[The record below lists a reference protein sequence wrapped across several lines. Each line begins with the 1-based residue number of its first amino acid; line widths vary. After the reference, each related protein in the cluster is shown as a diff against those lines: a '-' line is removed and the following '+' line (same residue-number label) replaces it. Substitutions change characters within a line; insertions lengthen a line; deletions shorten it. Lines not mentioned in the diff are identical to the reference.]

1 MKRNRYGINLDSGIP
16 LVTEKEF
23 ELLYV
28 SCFGETE
35 ERFKSWLVEGDRPL
49 LLGGQIG
56 SGKSTLVNKA
66 VQETV
71 LSPDV
76 TLHFDQEFLN
86 LDAGDYWSIVLAG
99 LLDMALS
106 KGIDLKF
113 CKLPQELG
121 QYQAEDWQALLE
133 GLRPQAFSMDSFNEK
148 IVLRKKVAENSAYIG
163 KIVVEICRLLEL
175 AIGRQLFL
183 FAAGLDKYD
192 PLSSA
197 FFAMQDIVI
206 ALSGHKTLFEV
217 NAAHLF
223 QKPGSPFYPLDR
235 LFISVLEPDSVIEIL
250 TKRMGVYAQTI
261 QLELETLA
269 RWSGGNPRQALRL
282 LSHFETARK
291 NRKRNFA
298 ESLAVAIHETTSDF
312 FAYSIEPSI
321 DLIKSIRRA
330 GSIKTST
337 FSLPGD
343 KDTALRALYGNWIFI
358 SKKEDGTSWTA
369 MVNPL
374 VKTSFKGTT
383 ALEDPEVKLLHD
395 YAVNSNISAT
405 GLGLDRLDEING
417 QLKTGD
423 QLLWE
428 FIASGVEQPIHTN
441 LSETLDILADA
452 LLSKD
457 RADRAILA
465 YKDVN
470 VTEAARAYLF
480 AKANSYEYQRCK
492 HIVITGGT
500 GMQPMTE
507 IEAFLSEDTDIFSI
521 EFAGK
526 WESSQLEALDK
537 QRDRFI
543 NRQMLWWIPFDELKL
558 YLPSWTQL
566 RQLFELFVLEDEL
579 LGSISE
585 EDIRADLA
593 FFEDMPETEQSS
605 EGIVIKNLKFVLK
618 YLINIR
624 QAEGESWINK

>member
-16 LVTEKEF
+16 LVTETEF

-35 ERFKSWLVEGDRPL
+35 EHLKSWLVESDRPL

-56 SGKSTLVNKA
+56 SGKSTLINKA
-66 VQETV
+66 IQETG

-76 TLHFDQEFLN
+76 TLHFDLEFLN
-86 LDAGDYWSIVLAG
+86 LDSGDYWSIVLAG
-99 LLDMALS
+99 LLETALT

-133 GLRPQAFSMDSFNEK
+133 GLRPRAFSMDSFNAK
-148 IVLRKKVAENSAYIG
+148 IVLRKKVAENAAYIR
-163 KIVVEICRLLEL
+163 KIVIEICRLLEL
-175 AIGRQLFL
+175 AIGRPLFL

-192 PLSSA
+192 PLSSS

-206 ALSGHKTLFEV
+206 ALSGYKTLFEV

-235 LFISVLEPDSVIEIL
+235 LFLSVLETDSVVEIL
-250 TKRMGVYAQTI
+250 VKRMGVYAQPI
-261 QLELETLA
+261 QMELETIA

-282 LSHFETARK
+282 LSHLETARK
-291 NRKRNFA
+291 KRKRNVA

-312 FAYSIEPSI
+312 FAYSPKPST

-330 GSIKTST
+330 GSINATT

-358 SKKEDGTSWTA
+358 SKKEDSPSWTA
-369 MVNPL
+369 KVNPL
-374 VKTSFKGTT
+374 VKTSFEGTT
-383 ALEDPEVKLLHD
+383 APEDPEVKLLRD

-405 GLGLDRLDEING
+405 GLGLHRLDEKNG
-417 QLKTGD
+417 QSKTGD

-457 RADRAILA
+457 RSDRAILA
-465 YKDVN
+465 YKDVK

-492 HIVITGGT
+492 HIVITGGL
-500 GMQPMTE
+500 GMQPMME
-507 IEAFLSEDTDIFSI
+507 IEAFLSEDTDVFSI

-526 WESSQLEALDK
+526 WESTQLETLDK
-537 QRDRFI
+537 QRDRFVS
-543 NRQMLWWIPFDELKL
+543 RQMLWWIPFDELKL

-585 EDIRADLA
+585 EDVLADLA
-593 FFEDMPETEQSS
+593 FFENMAGGEQSS
-605 EGIVIKNLKFVLK
+605 KATVVINLKIVLE
-618 YLINIR
+618 YLRGIR
-624 QAEGESWINK
+624 QRVDHG

>member
-1 MKRNRYGINLDSGIP
+1 MKRNRFGINIDEGIP
-16 LVTEKEF
+16 LVSETEF

-35 ERFKSWLVEGDRPL
+35 ERFKSWLIEGDRPL

-56 SGKSTLVNKA
+56 SGKSTLINKA
-66 VQETV
+66 IQETG
-71 LSPDV
+71 LSPDL

-86 LDAGDYWSIVLAG
+86 LDAGDFWSIVLAG
-99 LLDMALS
+99 VLETALA

-113 CKLPQELG
+113 CTLPQELG
-121 QYQAEDWQALLE
+121 QYQAEDWHALLE
-133 GLRPQAFSMDSFNEK
+133 GLRPRAFSMDSFNTK
-148 IVLRKKVAENSAYIG
+148 IVLRKKVAENAAYIG

-175 AIGRQLFL
+175 DIGRRLFL

-197 FFAMQDIVI
+197 FFALQDIVI
-206 ALSGHKTLFEV
+206 ALSGYKTLFEV
-217 NAAHLF
+217 NATHLF

-235 LFISVLEPDSVIEIL
+235 LFLSVLEPDSVVEIL
-250 TKRMGVYAQTI
+250 TKRMGVYAQPI
-261 QLELETLA
+261 QLELVTLA

-291 NRKRNFA
+291 KWKRNVA
-298 ESLAVAIHETTSDF
+298 ESLAVAIHETTSDL
-312 FAYSIEPSI
+312 FAYSPKPST

-330 GSIKTST
+330 GSINATT

-358 SKKEDGTSWTA
+358 SEKEESASWTA

-374 VKTSFKGTT
+374 VKTAFEGT
-383 ALEDPEVKLLHD
+383 AVLEDPEVKLLRD
-395 YAVNSNISAT
+395 YAVNSNISAI
-405 GLGLDRLDEING
+405 GLGLHRLDEKNG
-417 QLKTGD
+417 QSKTGD

-457 RADRAILA
+457 RSDRAILA
-465 YKDVN
+465 YKDVK

-492 HIVITGGT
+492 HIVITGGP
-500 GMQPMTE
+500 GMQPMME

-526 WESSQLEALDK
+526 WESTQLETLDK
-537 QRDRFI
+537 QRDRFV
-543 NRQMLWWIPFDELKL
+543 NRQMLCWIPFDELKL

-585 EDIRADLA
+585 EDVRGDLA
-593 FFEDMPETEQSS
+593 FFENMADDEQSS
-605 EGIVIKNLKFVLK
+605 KATVVINLKIVLE
-618 YLINIR
+618 YLRGIR
-624 QAEGESWINK
+624 QRVDHG